1 MNYHPPSWVIRLP
14 LKGAGEEEPPYMFPE
29 EGPEPQ
35 RGNPSCLA
43 WILSGGP
50 FIVISFHLGIFFG
63 VKYISEGVIR
73 YRINVFL
80 IVLATKT
87 LEDLSITNARETPS
101 HLFQCIPKSVPL
113 SSLFRSELLWA
124 LSVAAVYQL
133 LSLLTLLLERTLQ
146 ESAIYRVI
154 HILILKPGAQ
164 HSLPLSLTLDYIC
177 PIKRVF
183 KSHVRG
189 CGLNAKVYYYWLQK
203 HWTQIGFC

>member
-1 MNYHPPSWVIRLP
+1 MLRIFPWLWKTHKLSPSLLGDVASTKRSWGR
-14 LKGAGEEEPPYMFPE
+14 GASIYVPWGG
-29 EGPEPQ
+29 GPEPQ
-35 RGNPSCLA
+35 RGNPSSLA
-43 WILSGGP
+43 WIPSSGP
-50 FIVISFHLGIFFG
+50 FTVISFHLGIFFG
-63 VKYISEGVIR
+63 VKYMSERVIR

-80 IVLATKT
+80 IVWQPKLWKT
-87 LEDLSITNARETPS
+87 YLLLMREKHPVTPP
-101 HLFQCIPKSVPL
+101 QCIPKSVPL

-154 HILILKPGAQ
+154 HILILKSGAQ
-164 HSLPLSLTLDYIC
+164 HSLPLSLSLDYIC

-189 CGLNAKVYYYWLQK
+189 CGKASLYPL
-203 HWTQIGFC
+203 G

>member
-1 MNYHPPSWVIRLP
+1 MRLP
-14 LKGAGEEEPPYMFPE
+14 LKGAGEEETPYMFPE

-35 RGNPSCLA
+35 RGNPSSLA
-43 WILSGGP
+43 WILSSGP
-50 FIVISFHLGIFFG
+50 FTVISFHLGIFFG
-63 VKYISEGVIR
+63 VKYMSEGVIR

-80 IVLATKT
+80 IVWQPKLWKT
-87 LEDLSITNARETPS
+87 YLLLMRETPS
-101 HLFQCIPKSVPL
+101 HPFQCIPKSVPL

-203 HWTQIGFC
+203 HWTQICFCQLRLDLS